1 MSQPDGL
8 VLLLSLML
16 LGLVSYGVLTGGS
29 TTRSS
34 ATFANNPM
42 IWSIGIG
49 MQAFIALYCF
59 MRSEF
64 ISKYLTI
71 EWLHQA
77 ITSDSSAHRALL
89 PVIFVTGS
97 ITCGAF
103 CFLVRNL
110 FLALSTARQA
120 ETLSP
125 QSKPQPLPQSIGE
138 GTALGENHSAQS
150 QYLTQVNY
158 SKSDRMF
165 YGILSLFASALCVMM
180 SYSTIYSFPW
190 QSHWSTTTG
199 IVKEISRNGKVQNVE
214 YSYSADNRN
223 FVAKEQFHWHGMLLH
238 SGDQVVVR
246 YDPSAVVHSVIQTG
260 ATTATGLWIIAALS
274 TLIAAIGQFRAPT
287 GPATGMKLKLY

>member
-8 VLLLSLML
+8 ALLLGLML

-34 ATFANNPM
+34 ASFANNPKF
-42 IWSIGIG
+42 WSIGIG

-64 ISKYLTI
+64 ISKYLKI

-77 ITSDSSAHRALL
+77 ISSDSSTNRALFA
-89 PVIFVTGS
+89 VIFVTGS
-97 ITCGAF
+97 IICGAF
-103 CFLVRNL
+103 CFLARSL
-110 FLALSTARQA
+110 FLALSTARQR
-120 ETLSP
+120 ENLSYKTAAQTAQP
-125 QSKPQPLPQSIGE
+125 SSPRISANGGNTEAVSK
-138 GTALGENHSAQS
+138 
-150 QYLTQVNY
+150 YLTQVNY
-158 SKSDRMF
+158 TKKDRIS
-165 YGILSLFASALCVMM
+165 YGLFGLFASAFFTMM

-199 IVKEISRNGKVQNVE
+199 VVKEIKRNAKVQNVE

-238 SGDQVVVR
+238 PGDQVVVR
-246 YDPSAVVHSVIQTG
+246 YDPAAVVRSTIQTG
-260 ATTATGLWIIAALS
+260 PTTATGLWILGS
-274 TLIAAIGQFRAPT
+274 LFMLI
-287 GPATGMKLKLY
+287 

>member
-8 VLLLSLML
+8 SLLLGLML
-16 LGLVSYGVLTGGS
+16 LGLVSYGLLTGGS

-34 ATFANNPM
+34 ASFAKNPA

-64 ISKYLTI
+64 ISKHLGI

-77 ITSDSSAHRALL
+77 ITSDSGTNRELFA
-89 PVIFVTGS
+89 VIFVTGS
-97 ITCGAF
+97 FICGAF
-103 CFLVRNL
+103 CFLARNL
-110 FLALSTARQA
+110 FLALSTARQG
-120 ETLSP
+120 ENLSL
-125 QSKPQPLPQSIGE
+125 QTKPLPRPQSIGD
-138 GTALGENHSAQS
+138 GAALNENDSVQS
-150 QYLTQVNY
+150 QYLTQVSY

-165 YGILSLFASALCVMM
+165 YGILSLFASGLCLMM

-223 FVAKEQFHWHGMLLH
+223 FVAKEQFHWHGNLLH
-238 SGDQVVVR
+238 PGDQVIVR
-246 YDPSAVVHSVIQTG
+246 YDPVVVAYSAIQTG
-260 ATTATGLWIIAALS
+260 PTTATGLWIVAS
-274 TLIAAIGQFRAPT
+274 FFTLIAAIGQFKAPT
-287 GPATGMKLKLY
+287 GPAIGMKLRLY